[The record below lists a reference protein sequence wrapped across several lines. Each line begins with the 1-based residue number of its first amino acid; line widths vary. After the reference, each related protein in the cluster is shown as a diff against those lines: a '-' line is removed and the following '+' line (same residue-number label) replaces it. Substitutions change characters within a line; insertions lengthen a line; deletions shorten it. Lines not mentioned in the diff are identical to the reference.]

1 MIRAVTHK
9 LVPQRR
15 VEQSHGPW
23 AADVVAM
30 VGSVVTLRVAT
41 TGGTTTV
48 VAVSL
53 LSSGTTGAAVTIT
66 GVGRGVSS
74 SSSIIA
80 AGVGAMVVI
89 PAV

>member
-1 MIRAVTHK
+1 MIRAVLHK

-41 TGGTTTV
+41 TGVAV
-48 VAVSL
+48 VAVVSL
-53 LSSGTTGAAVTIT
+53 LSSGTTGTAVTIT

-80 AGVGAMVVI
+80 AGVGAMEVI

>member
-41 TGGTTTV
+41 TGDTTTV

-53 LSSGTTGAAVTIT
+53 S
-66 GVGRGVSS
+66 VSS
-74 SSSIIA
+74 ILLPIIQPSKLMQ
-80 AGVGAMVVI
+80 GLLLVVLLLL
-89 PAV
+89 VVVVVSLHDMT